1 MKKLFML
8 LFACIMLNANIHSEE
23 YKWTKIR
30 NQGTF
35 SSEKLGLSSTGYD
48 RTNNIIYSMKYVNDV
63 MIVIA
68 YDIDRDTMY
77 EIQNTGAPR
86 SLGSF
91 TYDHTND
98 RLIAVRS
105 GREHVYAL
113 PVSGGAWIK
122 IGNGGSDAESYGAGY
137 YWNEKTNSFGF
148 VGGYGYFS
156 MKNWIWEYQDSWK
169 NVFENNANA
178 ENTVPAKRTPTLI
191 LGKPGDNKVY
201 FASGS
206 GNASGDQFEQECSIS
221 EPWANDVG
229 KFCWLKDV
237 WELDLNTHTF
247 NNLLPVN
254 HESYTKEGAI
264 TLNHD
269 EQSFVKVGGF
279 IPPAQYDGSRNWA
292 ETAEYSMDV
301 SVFSIG
307 SKDGFVPVT
316 TVGDIPPVKYLN
328 EFGHNALYYDSK
340 GKRVIYIRTDGIW
353 SLAKSTNAI
362 DTKACGFSIRE
373 QDTTICK
380 GTSLE
385 LNLVKPTDSSC
396 LEPETVCSIMPY
408 QKKIGTE
415 LYVSVNGNN
424 ISGDGT
430 INKPYQTIQFAIEKA
445 TNGGI
450 VTVLDGEYKGQG
462 NKDISLKGKTI
473 TVQSQN
479 GALCT
484 IIDCENKGRAFNVHE
499 GETKESM
506 IQGFTIKNGSVKQ
519 EQIVIA
525 STDIIISNDTF
536 LMSRVEVPLDWKTA
550 DEVQWSTAQAPFG
563 HGYSGSFATNTNWP
577 LGTTM
582 YLRKKVTFDHLNK
595 DSVIYKI
602 AVDNGFKLYL
612 NGNLIKSA
620 MKEYSPNR
628 WDFKGFINK
637 EYMKDGE
644 NILALEIIDKGV
656 KSYFEIN
663 VFGTVIKQDNLNQS
677 SNDRG
682 NLVYV
687 DNHSGITLKNC
698 VFESKA
704 DGDDLAFGMG
714 EVYNVEES
722 IIESSVFRNCNGNG
736 NVILSD
742 RKTVTINQCVF
753 DNNTKILH
761 ANAHYSN
768 PPSGISNCV
777 FKNNKADHLVEIHHS
792 KKLSNSIFAN
802 NKTTIGLVYT
812 GTTWSGPSLIDH
824 SVFYNNVSG
833 YLHNP
838 TFDHT
843 GIVKYSIFSG
853 LDNNGRNHI
862 SGNQDALTFEYSN
875 GTGFT
880 GRGNIEA
887 DPQFVNPNAFDFRLA
902 NNSSLIGAG
911 ENGTD
916 IGVDMSQFPT
926 WMLDSIYAVQP
937 KRSIISYEW
946 STGSTDSTITV
957 SPSTPTTYYLTTKHG
972 KNVFI
977 DSIKVEVSEASVDI
991 FGQTK
996 IHQRQV
1002 NHAYYTEYHDGS
1014 IYQWEVTGNAEL
1026 ASSNGGSSILVN
1038 FKDPGLAYIKV
1049 TETNKHACVK
1059 DTMITVRVYSLTDI
1073 AEGIMGNTSMMSVF
1087 PNPVGNEDVITI
1099 RAMLSPGRNGVI
1111 ELLDVLGTRLFSV
1124 PTYAQDSYQEY
1135 ATQIPIGEFPNG
1147 MYMIRYNDG
1156 EQTVMEKLLINR

>member
-247 NNLLPVN
+247 KNLLPVN

-353 SLAKSTNAI
+353 SLTKSTNAI

-396 LEPETVCSIMPY
+396 LEPETVVRNYFLENGATPNPARYPNPADAGYIDLGMFGQQEVFSISMWVKVPEDQPNTYGVLLDCGHAGSRNWVIQTLDGGKKWAWNDLSFTLKSNTWQHVQFVYNLGTKKIFVDGHMIAENTSPIRYSGTPTLTLGNWREGGRRFKGSIDEVYIALEESVFPINNLPTRIEQITEKSYGLWHFDEGNGTLTKNVVNSIMS
-408 QKKIGTE
+408 KI
-415 LYVSVNGNN
+415 NN
-424 ISGDGT
+424 
-430 INKPYQTIQFAIEKA
+430 
-445 TNGGI
+445 
-450 VTVLDGEYKGQG
+450 
-462 NKDISLKGKTI
+462 
-473 TVQSQN
+473 
-479 GALCT
+479 
-484 IIDCENKGRAFNVHE
+484 
-499 GETKESM
+499 
-506 IQGFTIKNGSVKQ
+506 
-519 EQIVIA
+519 
-525 STDIIISNDTF
+525 
-536 LMSRVEVPLDWKTA
+536 W
-550 DEVQWSTAQAPFG
+550 
-563 HGYSGSFATNTNWP
+563 
-577 LGTTM
+577 
-582 YLRKKVTFDHLNK
+582 
-595 DSVIYKI
+595 
-602 AVDNGFKLYL
+602 
-612 NGNLIKSA
+612 
-620 MKEYSPNR
+620 
-628 WDFKGFINK
+628 
-637 EYMKDGE
+637 
-644 NILALEIIDKGV
+644 
-656 KSYFEIN
+656 
-663 VFGTVIKQDNLNQS
+663 
-677 SNDRG
+677 
-682 NLVYV
+682 
-687 DNHSGITLKNC
+687 
-698 VFESKA
+698 
-704 DGDDLAFGMG
+704 
-714 EVYNVEES
+714 
-722 IIESSVFRNCNGNG
+722 
-736 NVILSD
+736 
-742 RKTVTINQCVF
+742 
-753 DNNTKILH
+753 
-761 ANAHYSN
+761 
-768 PPSGISNCV
+768 
-777 FKNNKADHLVEIHHS
+777 
-792 KKLSNSIFAN
+792 
-802 NKTTIGLVYT
+802 
-812 GTTWSGPSLIDH
+812 TW
-824 SVFYNNVSG
+824 N
-833 YLHNP
+833 
-838 TFDHT
+838 
-843 GIVKYSIFSG
+843 
-853 LDNNGRNHI
+853 
-862 SGNQDALTFEYSN
+862 EYSN
-875 GTGFT
+875 
-880 GRGNIEA
+880 
-887 DPQFVNPNAFDFRLA
+887 QQLKVNP
-902 NNSSLIGAG
+902 
-911 ENGTD
+911 
-916 IGVDMSQFPT
+916 M
-926 WMLDSIYAVQP
+926 
-937 KRSIISYEW
+937 YEW

-1135 ATQIPIGEFPNG
+1135 TTQIPIGEFPNG